1 MNASSKI
8 LSVTVMLALLTG
20 CSTVGY
26 YSQIISGHMRIVIGK
41 RPVDEIVADANVND
55 KIKHRLQVA
64 QEARQF
70 AIDNLELPDNN
81 SYTSFYDTGR
91 GYVTWNVVAV
101 DEFSFNPKKWCFPIA
116 GCVSY
121 RGYYAEQDAQRY
133 ADALQEEGLD
143 VSVNGATAYSTLG
156 WFKDPLLNTMLSR
169 SDPAIAALLFHEL
182 AHQQLYVTNDS
193 KFNESFASFV
203 EREGLKRWQ
212 ENETRKNP
220 QQDHSRMTAELD
232 ARKARQKDFIDLLRG
247 TRDDLAELYETDVE
261 VEVMRKMKKQRF
273 EKMQE
278 EYEQLKVAWNG
289 YGGYDNWFSRELNNA
304 RLASIATYTDYVPAF
319 QVLFE
324 QSGGSFEKFYSAT
337 QEIADLQ
344 PEERT
349 TVMDKLVASVQPSG
363 ASQ

>member
-1 MNASSKI
+1 
-8 LSVTVMLALLTG
+8 MLVFLTG

-41 RPVDEIVADANVND
+41 RPLDEIVADASVDD

-70 AIDNLELPDNN
+70 AIDKLKLPDNN
-81 SYTSFYDTGR
+81 SYTSFYDTGKR
-91 GYVTWNVVAV
+91 YVTWNVVAV
-101 DEFSFNPKKWCFPIA
+101 EEFSFNPKKWCFPIA

-121 RGYYAEQDAQRY
+121 RGYYAEQDAQSY
-133 ADALQEEGLD
+133 ADSLQQEGLD

-156 WFKDPLLNTMLSR
+156 WFKDPLLNTMLAR

-212 ENETRKNP
+212 EHETQRNP
-220 QQDHSRMTAELD
+220 NQDNSRMTKELD
-232 ARKARQKDFIDLLRG
+232 ARKARQKDFIDLLRN
-247 TRDDLAELYETDVE
+247 TRDDLAALYKTDLE
-261 VEVMRKMKKQRF
+261 AEIMRKKKQQRF
-273 EKMQE
+273 EKMRE
-278 EYEQLKVAWNG
+278 EYEQLKVTWNG
-289 YGGYDNWFSRELNNA
+289 YGGYDNWFSRKLNNA
-304 RLASIATYTDYVPAF
+304 RLASIATYTDYIPAF

-324 QSGGSFEKFYSAT
+324 QSGSSFEKFYSAT
-337 QEIADLQ
+337 QDIADLKPQ
-344 PEERT
+344 DRT
-349 TVMDKLVASVQPSG
+349 ATMDELVLIPSG
-363 ASQ
+363 TSQ